1 MMKHGY
7 SSTLRSSASVF
18 YLALVLHRDSII
30 VRKMLIIGISLE
42 FERCVRWFIPRRGP
56 QE

>member
-1 MMKHGY
+1 MMKHEY

-30 VRKMLIIGISLE
+30 VRKTLIVGISLE
-42 FERCVRWFIPRRGP
+42 FGKYDR
-56 QE
+56 